1 MRSRIVAGAL
11 GAAAVLGLGV
21 TAALAAPFMIVGND
35 EKLIWDGL
43 DWVSHDGEEVWG
55 IQRLRLHLGIP
66 QGVTRIA
73 FVYQMFVRFGDIP
86 VPPRSNAIQGG

>member
-1 MRSRIVAGAL
+1 VPADDTTSGPSFLGGFPHFATGGMCVVA
-11 GAAAVLGLGV
+11 
-21 TAALAAPFMIVGND
+21 

-43 DWVSHDGEEVWG
+43 EFVAHDGEEVWG

-73 FVYQMFVRFGDIP
+73 FVYQMFVRFGDIA
-86 VPPRSNAIQGG
+86 VPPRSNALRDG